1 MRSNI
6 EQAVADVIASN
17 KEVALANVFDA
28 YTRIAGL
35 AYESVDAVT
44 AFERALDKHPDSRE
58 KRDSESAQ
66 FVVEVRRDYLRKMFA
81 KGAKPPTCACCA
93 DLMQHMMNG
102 NVETVEKM
110 LSWPGEEVGGMS
122 LLIFL
127 ASGGL
132 REFHSYTKEVKEET
146 A

>member
-44 AFERALDKHPDSRE
+44 AFERALDKHPDSRA
-58 KRDSESAQ
+58 KRDSESGR

-81 KGAKPPTCACCA
+81 NGAKPPICSCCA
-93 DLMQHMMNG
+93 DLMKHMMSG
-102 NVETVEKM
+102 NVEKVEKM
-110 LSWPGEEVGGMS
+110 LSWPGEEVRGMS
-122 LLIFL
+122 LLVFS
-127 ASGGL
+127 ASVRL
-132 REFHSYTKEVKEET
+132 MEFKL
-146 A
+146 

>member
-81 KGAKPPTCACCA
+81 NGAKPPTCSCCA

-122 LLIFL
+122 LSVFTTSDDLM
-127 ASGGL
+127 
-132 REFHSYTKEVKEET
+132 EFCSYTKEVKEET
-146 A
+146 I